1 MCLFGVALSFFFV
14 FLCGLFSGALIGA
27 AGIGGVVL
35 VPLLVYGA
43 GYSIHISIAAAVSSF
58 IFSGLIGT
66 FEYARRGEINWLQ
79 LTYLAFGAIPGAL
92 VGTHALAKVHADTLK
107 LFIAIVLIFAAYRQ
121 IANLKSKRCH
131 DQLTPSNLSLSLV
144 GFLTACLSVLSG
156 TGGPLVLVPILTF
169 LSMPLLAVI
178 GLSQAIQIP
187 IAVFATVG
195 NEWSG
200 IIRWEIVALLSPG
213 LVLGTFLGAKAS
225 ERLPVDKIRNLVA
238 FLLLGSGIYMLTT
251 VIFV

>member
-1 MCLFGVALSFFFV
+1 MSFVFV
-14 FLCGLFSGALIGA
+14 FLCGLFSGTLIGA

-43 GYSIHISIAAAVSSF
+43 GFSIHTSIAAAVSSF

-66 FEYARRGEINWLQ
+66 VAYAKRGEVNWLQ
-79 LTYLAFGAIPGAL
+79 LTYLTVGAVPGAL
-92 VGTHALAKVHADTLK
+92 VGAHTLSRVNADFLI
-107 LFIAIVLIFAAYRQ
+107 LFIATVLIFASYKQ
-121 IANLKSKRCH
+121 ITNLQFKRRH
-131 DQLTPSNLSLSLV
+131 DQSTPTNISLLLV

-195 NEWSG
+195 NQWSG

-213 LVLGTFLGAKAS
+213 LVLGTFFGAKAS
-225 ERLPVDKIRNLVA
+225 EYLPADKIKSLVA
-238 FLLLGSGIYMLTT
+238 FLLLGSGIYMLIN
-251 VIFV
+251 VIFI

>member
-1 MCLFGVALSFFFV
+1 MSFVFV
-14 FLCGLFSGALIGA
+14 FLCGFLSGTLIGA

-66 FEYARRGEINWLQ
+66 FAYAKRGEVNWLQ
-79 LTYLAFGAIPGAL
+79 LTYLTVGAVPGAL
-92 VGTHALAKVHADTLK
+92 VGTHALSRVNADFLI
-107 LFIAIVLIFAAYRQ
+107 LFIATVLILASYKQ
-121 IANLKSKRCH
+121 IANLKFTRLHNQS
-131 DQLTPSNLSLSLV
+131 TPSNISLLFV

-178 GLSQAIQIP
+178 GMSQAIQIP
-187 IAVFATVG
+187 IAAFATVG

-200 IIRWEIVALLSPG
+200 IIRW
-213 LVLGTFLGAKAS
+213 
-225 ERLPVDKIRNLVA
+225 
-238 FLLLGSGIYMLTT
+238 
-251 VIFV
+251 

>member
-1 MCLFGVALSFFFV
+1 VSLIFV
-14 FLCGLFSGALIGA
+14 FLCGFFAGTLIGA

-43 GYSIHISIAAAVSSF
+43 GYSIHISIAAAGSSF

-66 FEYARRGEINWLQ
+66 FAYAKRREINWLQ
-79 LTYLAFGAIPGAL
+79 LTYLTVGAIPGAL
-92 VGTHALAKVHADTLK
+92 VGAHALFKINSESLKV
-107 LFIAIVLIFAAYRQ
+107 FIAVVLILASYKQ
-121 IANLKSKRCH
+121 IANVEFKRLR
-131 DQLTPSNLSLSLV
+131 DQTTLSGLSLLFV
-144 GFLTACLSVLSG
+144 GFVTACLSVLSG

-187 IAVFATVG
+187 IAAFATIG

-200 IIRWEIVALLSPG
+200 IIRWEIVSLLAPG

-225 ERLPVDKIRNLVA
+225 EYLPVEKIRNLVA
-238 FLLLGSGIYMLTT
+238 FLLLGSGIYMLVN
-251 VIFV
+251 VIFG